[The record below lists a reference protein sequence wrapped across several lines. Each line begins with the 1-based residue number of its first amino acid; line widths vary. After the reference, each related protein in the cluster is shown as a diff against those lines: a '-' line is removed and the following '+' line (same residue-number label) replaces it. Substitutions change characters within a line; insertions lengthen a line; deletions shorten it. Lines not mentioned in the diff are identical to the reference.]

1 MTGLSLH
8 LAMNCPGSGTP
19 GEIVSR
25 TIRLQT
31 TLQKHQDRLSLAFA
45 GVLCSFQI
53 NRQIRT
59 LSQVSRLLAFTP
71 STTAHVFERL
81 RNIKSTM
88 TKQPPTTPTKPLI
101 TRDFNHSQTRSSSKD
116 LSSQF
121 QPLQQALHH
130 VNRSGHTCAY
140 RTTTDLAHMRIQ
152 DLAHMHIQDL
162 AHPKRP
168 WPCLHSRHTR
178 QASPSKHKA
187 IH

>member
-1 MTGLSLH
+1 MRSTDAHKTAGHVLPRPPRSKLSGHPGPAFRDSGGMTGLSLH
-8 LAMNCPGSGTP
+8 LATNCPGSGIP

-25 TIRLQT
+25 TIRLVLQT

-53 NRQIRT
+53 NRQIST

-130 VNRSGHTCAY
+130 VSCGIN
-140 RTTTDLAHMRIQ
+140 TTIR
-152 DLAHMHIQDL
+152 
-162 AHPKRP
+162 K
-168 WPCLHSRHTR
+168 
-178 QASPSKHKA
+178 ASSP
-187 IH
+187 